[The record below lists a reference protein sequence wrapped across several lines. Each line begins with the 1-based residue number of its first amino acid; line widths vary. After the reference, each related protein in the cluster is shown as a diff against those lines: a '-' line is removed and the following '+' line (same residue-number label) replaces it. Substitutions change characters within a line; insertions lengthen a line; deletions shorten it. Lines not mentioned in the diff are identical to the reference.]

1 MLAAYGV
8 TFTYE
13 HYNKMCV
20 IFTYLCAIKT
30 IIKIME
36 LLVFAFFAS
45 LFSTLLMIRYQHLHA
60 KLSCDHDLSGPQ
72 KFHTHAVPRIGGICI
87 YFALVISALLAYFV
101 FKPGRGLLL
110 LELVACALPAF
121 TIGLIED
128 LTKKVSIKTRIVVSA
143 TSAFLGLHF
152 CNILITKVQI
162 PGLDWLLDISIIA
175 IIITLIAVTGLVNAY
190 NIIDGFNGL
199 ASMVAIISLLAIGYV
214 AFKANDPVLASACLI
229 VIGAIGGFFIWNY
242 PRGLI
247 FLGDGGAYLIGY
259 LIASLTILL
268 VMRNPSVSPWFGLL
282 VNAYPIFETLFTI
295 WRRKVHQ
302 GKNPGLPDG
311 AHFHSLIYR
320 RIIRWAEVHE
330 SNETRSYV
338 KNAKTSPYLWLL
350 SSLAVFPAVI
360 WWQTTWILQCFA
372 LLFCI
377 SYVWTYNAVVKFK
390 TPGFL
395 NLFK

>member
-1 MLAAYGV
+1 MESLVLAFFISLIGTLALIRYR
-8 TFTYE
+8 
-13 HYNKMCV
+13 HLHNKM
-20 IFTYLCAIKT
+20 TN
-30 IIKIME
+30 
-36 LLVFAFFAS
+36 
-45 LFSTLLMIRYQHLHA
+45 
-60 KLSCDHDLSGPQ
+60 DHDLSGPQ
-72 KFHTHAVPRIGGICI
+72 KFHYHAVPRIGGVGI
-87 YFALVISALLAYFV
+87 YLALMITALFAHFALKLD
-101 FKPGRGLLL
+101 KGLLL
-110 LELVACALPAF
+110 LELCVYALPAF
-121 TIGLIED
+121 AIGLAED
-128 LTKKVSIKTRIVVSA
+128 LTKKVSVKVRLLVTAI
-143 TSAFLGLHF
+143 SAFLGLYF
-152 CNILITKVQI
+152 LNILVTKIQV

-175 IIITLIAVTGLVNAY
+175 IIFTVIAVVVLANAY

-214 AFKANDPVLASACLI
+214 AFKANDPVLASTCLI

-259 LIASLTILL
+259 LIASLSIIL
-268 VMRNPSVSPWFGLL
+268 VVRNPSVSPWFALL

-320 RIIRWAEVHE
+320 RIIRWAEVHK
-330 SNETRSYV
+330 SNETASYS

-350 SSLAVFPAVI
+350 SSLAVFPAII

-377 SYVWTYNAVVKFK
+377 SYVMIYNAVVKFK
-390 TPGFL
+390 TPSI
-395 NLFK
+395 FKILK